1 MKANLKIYNRIG
13 DLRNLTKA
21 SFKATVA
28 IYVDGFL
35 DDAATCI
42 IALKSNSDSDIAI
55 YVLVSGDLDITVL
68 EPLLDD
74 RTFIVKITEGV
85 GWGEANNALLKLANS
100 TAVIFMDPS
109 TIFQGDA
116 ISPALEKIA
125 NLEFC
130 AAGWRGGLVNIE
142 DEWRSID
149 DKGVGE
155 VDVLF
160 GYFMAVNRDA
170 ALEVGGF
177 NSRAI
182 YYRNAD
188 MEFSLKLRQAQGK
201 LWQMDL
207 PLEQARHHGYYDADP
222 EYRESQSKKTY
233 DRILDRFRGK
243 NEILVAR
250 R

>member
-1 MKANLKIYNRIG
+1 
-13 DLRNLTKA
+13 
-21 SFKATVA
+21 
-28 IYVDGFL
+28 
-35 DDAATCI
+35 
-42 IALKSNSDSDIAI
+42 
-55 YVLVSGDLDITVL
+55 
-68 EPLLDD
+68 
-74 RTFIVKITEGV
+74 
-85 GWGEANNALLKLANS
+85 
-100 TAVIFMDPS
+100 MDPS
-109 TIFQGDA
+109 TILQGDA
-116 ISPALEKIA
+116 IAPALEKIA

-130 AAGWRGGLVNIE
+130 AAGWRGGLVNVE
-142 DEWRSID
+142 DEWRSVD

-177 NSRAI
+177 NSRAV

-188 MEFSLKLRQAQGK
+188 MEFSLKLRQAQGR

-222 EYRESQSKKTY
+222 EYRETQSKKTY

>member
-1 MKANLKIYNRIG
+1 MKANLKIYNRVG
-13 DLRNLTKA
+13 DLRSLTKA

-28 IYVDGFL
+28 IYIDGFL

-42 IALKSNSDSDIAI
+42 TALKLNSSSDIAI
-55 YVLVSGDLDITVL
+55 YLIVSGDLDVTTL
-68 EPLLDD
+68 YSLLDD
-74 RTFIVKITEGV
+74 RTFIVHITQGV

-100 TAVIFMDPS
+100 TSVIFMDPS
-109 TIFQGDA
+109 TILTGDA
-116 ISPALEKIA
+116 ISPVLEKIA
-125 NLEFC
+125 NLEYC
-130 AAGWRGGLVNIE
+130 AAGWRGGLVNTE

-177 NSRAI
+177 NSRAV

-188 MEFSLKLRQAQGK
+188 MEFSLKLRQAQGR

-207 PLEQARHHGYYDADP
+207 PLEQSRHHGYYDADP
-222 EYRESQSKKTY
+222 EYREAQSKKTY